1 MKTRTIVQRPAMRE
15 PRCPVVKSAR
25 PLRRHVGMAN
35 TATVTKVRS
44 RHKGAACHGTP
55 CRKALSLLLT
65 DQRGLNTVELVVI
78 IAVVIGLALLFRT
91 RITVFV
97 TTLLDGLFSEK
108 TAAELVR
115 GVSVP

>member
-1 MKTRTIVQRPAMRE
+1 MKTRTVVQRPAMQE
-15 PRCPVVKSAR
+15 PRFPVVGNAR
-25 PLRRHVGMAN
+25 PLRRHIGMAM
-35 TATVTKVRS
+35 TSVATKMRS
-44 RHKGAACHGTP
+44 QHKGEACCGTP
-55 CRKALSLLLT
+55 CRRALSLLLT

-108 TAAELVR
+108 IAAELVR

>member
-1 MKTRTIVQRPAMRE
+1 MKAKRTGTG
-15 PRCPVVKSAR
+15 SAENQDSLNQDSMDQDSLNQPSR
-25 PLRRHVGMAN
+25 LHLAVRRM
-35 TATVTKVRS
+35 
-44 RHKGAACHGTP
+44 
-55 CRKALSLLLT
+55 LT

-91 RITVFV
+91 RITGFV
-97 TTLLDGLFSEK
+97 TTLLDGLFSDR